1 MRFVLVGLCFVLAG
15 CANRPVSYT
24 DIAARCPDKIP
35 TDHELMVMDIGLLLK
50 THELTKLASSNVATA
65 RAFGAPIDPCAAAFM
80 YLNEPVEQA
89 LKVR

>member
-1 MRFVLVGLCFVLAG
+1 
-15 CANRPVSYT
+15 
-24 DIAARCPDKIP
+24 
-35 TDHELMVMDIGLLLK
+35 MVMDIGLLLK